1 MPPGTGGSVDSGLD
15 RGLQWALEHR
25 LDEYLETGL
34 LPDEENKPVEIP
46 ITLLDWQ
53 RRIGED
59 VGAPG
64 AGNPIIPRFWERIL
78 PFLDPLRA
86 GIRKV
91 YATIR
96 SRTPWPLVPPRKIPA
111 PIRTT
116 TFASPVVKR
125 KRDRDPDDG
134 VSESLRAAANKH
146 DTTVVALNQWRFR
159 DNLTGIVMIHGIGPQ
174 LAGQTLL
181 DWTQPIITLIR
192 DAVVADRTGKV
203 GNGPRLAAPDPEI
216 HEIDDPVFR
225 ANIDFSG
232 ETFPVVHV
240 RIPRLAADTLP
251 PDADEDDARRW
262 RANEPR
268 WIFSETWWASEVRPP
283 TLRTMVGWLGEQGGV
298 GRIVQGIQQNT
309 FGKGPLH
316 QIARLSV
323 QPFVSV
329 IVSFALLLLIAAL
342 TISRFIPVAS
352 IRSAVTLRLAS
363 AFLTDWFGGAR
374 TLLRDPA
381 QSANVRHRLV
391 MTIKALRA
399 YGCRR
404 VIIVAHSGGT
414 IVSLTTLTDPAYPK
428 LEVDK
433 LITIGEALN
442 LGWRLEAVDP
452 DAEHPRPPA
461 SDRLWGDL
469 STKSR
474 LLWRDF
480 YGTHDPASSGA
491 PDPPPEGMKHNNR
504 FATERTYNR
513 MSIGGDHGAYWDN
526 DEQFLIPLIREIDVP
541 NGDRTTSR
549 FYSDEAESFV
559 RARRKERVSWLRM
572 WRRATSALP
581 IMAILAAAVVTSFGS
596 VTDVG
601 RATIALLKNV
611 PFSLELTRF
620 GNELANL
627 MDAPERPVNS
637 IYALGLLV
645 IQLAFVLAI
654 LQALIPSRSDGLW
667 WKRWK
672 WRFGIRSLDLALGP
686 GVFVAILLALWF
698 GSSDGLGAI
707 SRVIGD
713 SHVLPF
719 IGAGIALFLLAKL
732 GRFLRTELRDPNQ
745 RLVIR
750 IAAIGLSALFLAS
763 LLILLALATFGVVLV
778 YAGKADPTQVA
789 QAEATKLFVVGG
801 VVVVL
806 MFRLLERL
814 GEWRWDAWDARER
827 RQLRRDPKTDPP
839 RGWPTA
845 IALLLTVIVFAAAM
859 VVAGGKEWH
868 LLGWTIDRNAML
880 VGVLLLLGG
889 LVLIVI
895 AKDVVDND
903 IDAADSRMT
912 GSSEPA
918 AVYPP
923 PAKAPGEA

>member
-1 MPPGTGGSVDSGLD
+1 MPPGTSGSVDSGLD

-46 ITLLDWQ
+46 VKLLDWQ

-64 AGNPIIPRFWERIL
+64 AGNPIIPRFWERIF
-78 PFLDPLRA
+78 PFLDPLKKR
-86 GIRKV
+86 IREV
-91 YATIR
+91 YTDVR
-96 SRTPWPLVPPRKIPA
+96 NRTRWRLPEPPKIPE
-111 PIRTT
+111 RTT
-116 TFASPVVKR
+116 TFAAPVVQR
-125 KRDRDPDDG
+125 KPDRDAK
-134 VSESLRAAANKH
+134 ESLTAAANKH
-146 DTTVVALNQWRFR
+146 DTTAVALDQWRFR

-203 GNGPRLAAPDPEI
+203 GDGPRLAAPDPRT
-216 HEIDDPVFR
+216 HEIDDPVYR

-240 RIPRLAADTLP
+240 RIPRLAGDKLP
-251 PDADEDDARRW
+251 PGADEADERKW
-262 RANEPR
+262 RASEPR

-283 TLRTMVGWLGEQGGV
+283 SLRTMVGWLGEQGGV

-342 TISRFIPVAS
+342 TISRFIPIAS

-442 LGWRLEAVDP
+442 LGWRLEAADP
-452 DAEHPRPPA
+452 DAEHPVPP
-461 SDRLWGDL
+461 DGHRLWGDL
-469 STKSR
+469 SSKTR

-491 PDPPPEGMKHNNR
+491 PDPPAEGMKHNNR

-549 FYSDEAESFV
+549 FYSDKAESFV
-559 RARRKERVSWLRM
+559 RSRRKERVSWLRM

-596 VTDVG
+596 VKDLG
-601 RATIALLKNV
+601 RATLGLLKNV
-611 PFSLELTRF
+611 PFSTELTRF
-620 GNELANL
+620 GNQLADL
-627 MDAPERPVNS
+627 MDAPERPVNA
-637 IYALGLLV
+637 IYGLGLLV
-645 IQLAFVLAI
+645 LQLAFVLAV
-654 LQALIPSRSDGLW
+654 LQALIPSRSDALW
-667 WKRWK
+667 WKRRN
-672 WRFGIRSLDLALGP
+672 WRIAIRSLDLALGP
-686 GVFVAILLALWF
+686 VVFVAILFALWQ
-698 GSSDGLGAI
+698 GSPDGLGAI
-707 SRVIGD
+707 GRLVGD
-713 SHVLPF
+713 ANLALF
-719 IGAGIALFLLAKL
+719 IGVGIVVFILAEAG
-732 GRFLRTELRDPNQ
+732 RRLRKELRDPKR
-745 RLVIR
+745 RLRLAPPIVR
-750 IAAIGLSALFLAS
+750 GLAIVASALFLAA
-763 LLILLALATFGVVLV
+763 LLILLALASFGVVLV

-789 QAEATKLFVVGG
+789 QAESTKLFVVGG
-801 VVVVL
+801 VAVVL
-806 MFRLLERL
+806 LFRLLQRL
-814 GEWRWDAWDARER
+814 GEWRWDAWDVRER
-827 RQLRRDPKTDPP
+827 RQLRRDPKGDPP
-839 RGWPTA
+839 RGWPTL
-845 IALLLTVIVFAAAM
+845 IALLFTVIVFAAAI

-868 LLGWTIDRNAML
+868 LLGWTISRDWLLMFVIGAI
-880 VGVLLLLGG
+880 GASVLL
-889 LVLIVI
+889 VI
-895 AKDVVDND
+895 SKDVVDND
-903 IDAADSRMT
+903 VDTDGRLT
-912 GSSEPA
+912 GSSDQS
-918 AVYPP
+918 VISPP
-923 PAKAPGEA
+923 PAKGPGEA